1 MTTSRSSTPPQTS
14 AALTVRPLGGAFG
27 AEIHGIDLAEEDPS
41 LHQALADVL
50 AEQHVLCVRGQSGLS
65 PDAFLTFARRFGRA
79 TRYPFGRTM
88 EGFPDILRI
97 IKEPATEA
105 NFGGVWHTDS
115 PYHEIPPSH
124 TVLLGIDI
132 PDTGG
137 DTLVADMG
145 AAYEALD
152 EATKARIDHVDGVF
166 SAAKVHGSRSENL
179 RLGDVV
185 RVDDG
190 PRADKEFHHPIV
202 RTHPVTGRRGLYVSA
217 CHMTGLA
224 GMAPEESEPLIAFLT
239 EHVVRPEF
247 TSRIRWTP
255 GTVVVLDNRCVQHKA
270 LNDYPGRRREIHRI
284 QISDDRRPVR
294 IS

>member
-1 MTTSRSSTPPQTS
+1 MSASQS
-14 AALTVRPLGGAFG
+14 AAAPDAGAVMTVRPLGGAFG
-27 AEIHGIDLAEEDPS
+27 AEVHGIDLADDGPG

-50 AEQHVLCVRGQSGLS
+50 AEHHVLCVREQSGLS
-65 PDAFLTFARRFGRA
+65 PAAFLAFARRFGRV
-79 TRYPFGRTM
+79 TGYPFGRSM
-88 EGFPDILRI
+88 EGFPDILRV
-97 IKEPATEA
+97 IKEPATEV

-124 TVLLGIDI
+124 TVLLGVDI
-132 PDTGG
+132 PGTGG
-137 DTLVADMG
+137 DTLVADMC

-152 EATKARIDHVDGVF
+152 EGTKARIDHVDGVF
-166 SAAKVHGSRSENL
+166 SAAKVHGSRSDDL

-185 RVDDG
+185 RVSDQ
-190 PRADKEFHHPIV
+190 PRADREFHHPIV

-224 GMAPEESEPLIAFLT
+224 GMAPEEAEPLIAFLT

-255 GTVVVLDNRCVQHKA
+255 GTVVVIDNRCVQHKA
-270 LNDYPGRRREIHRI
+270 LNDYPGHRREIHRI
-284 QISDDRRPVR
+284 QVSDDRRPVR
-294 IS
+294 TP